1 MQEDT
6 MMKRTFTALVAA
18 ASLYAFSAAAQPPA
32 SPTPGNTGCL
42 RLGQIDGFNAIRGNG
57 RAFVVTDKLHRRFR
71 INLVH
76 DCGDLDLNLSV
87 GFQTLEGGRLA
98 CISRGDTVINRDPAR
113 AGSRCPIASVE
124 IYTPAMEAADKAAA
138 QAMKR

>member
-1 MQEDT
+1 
-6 MMKRTFTALVAA
+6 MMKRALSALVAA
-18 ASLYAFSAAAQPPA
+18 ASLCALPAAAQAPA
-32 SPTPGNTGCL
+32 ASTGCL
-42 RLGQIDGFNAIRGNG
+42 RLGQIDGFSAIRGND
-57 RAFVVTDKLHRRFR
+57 RAFVVTDKLHRRFK
-71 INLVH
+71 ISLVH
-76 DCGDLDLNLSV
+76 DCGDLDLNLTV

-138 QAMKR
+138 QAARR